1 MIVRPV
7 EEGIQ
12 LIHQHDHARAAGTLA
27 RRWSGLPSV
36 PAPSAKLCDPLFFAA
51 DNHDV
56 GWCRLD
62 SAPRLDM
69 GTGLPQSFFAATVEE
84 AIAVWTEGIR
94 FCEAHGAFSGYLVS
108 AHFCALAE
116 AGLTG
121 APPEDLALLRRFAGG
136 ERERQKA
143 LLQDCGEEE
152 SGSRGEAACL
162 LRVCDTLSLIACRA
176 PEISP
181 PAGVTTPLAGGGLK
195 VRLSGAGRVE
205 LSPWPFQPGTVQLLF
220 PGFTIPRAR
229 YEGQVELDEA
239 LRQAEP
245 AIFETRLEPLAG

>member
-7 EEGIQ
+7 REGTQ

-27 RRWSGLPSV
+27 RRWKGTPAVPVPS
-36 PAPSAKLCDPLFFAA
+36 PQLRDPLFFAA

-62 SAPRLDM
+62 SGPRLDA
-69 GTGLPQSFFAATVEE
+69 GTGLPQSFFAATAEE
-84 AIAVWTEGIR
+84 AVLVWTEGIR

-116 AGLTG
+116 AGLAG
-121 APPEDLALLRRFAGG
+121 APSEDLALLRRFCG
-136 ERERQKA
+136 EEHERQKA
-143 LLQDCGEEE
+143 LLEGCAAEE
-152 SGSRGEAACL
+152 SGFREEAARL

-176 PEISP
+176 PEIAP
-181 PAGVTTPLAGGGLK
+181 PPGAVLSLAGGGLK
-195 VRLSGAGRVE
+195 VRLSGEGRME
-205 LSPWPFQPGTVQLLF
+205 LSPWPFQSGGVQLLF
-220 PGFTIPRAR
+220 PGFVVPPIRF
-229 YEGQVELDEA
+229 ESQMDLDEA

-245 AIFETRLEPLAG
+245 AMFETRLVPLAG